1 MRVFY
6 EDITTLRTYYVKL
19 DNVDVPEDL
28 RGFKSIDATSTEELI
43 ETIKK
48 VFRLRQDLTISLWSN
63 SNYIGNRLDTLEAI
77 PKDNEFIYAR
87 VLEC

>member
-19 DNVDVPEDL
+19 DNVDVPDDL
-28 RGFKSIDATSTEELI
+28 KGFKSIDATSTEELI
-43 ETIKK
+43 EKIKK
-48 VFRLRQDLTISLWSN
+48 VFRLRQGLTISLWSN
-63 SNYIGNRLDTLEAI
+63 SNYIGKRLDTVETI
-77 PKDNEFIYAR
+77 PKENEFIYAR

>member
-43 ETIKK
+43 EKIKLT
-48 VFRLRQDLTISLWSN
+48 FRLRQDLTISLWSN
-63 SNYIGNRLDTLEAI
+63 SNYIGKRLDTFEEI
-77 PKDNEFIYAR
+77 SKDYEFIYAR

>member
-63 SNYIGNRLDTLEAI
+63 SNYIGKRLDTLEEI
-77 PKDNEFIYAR
+77 PKENEFIYAR

>member
-6 EDITTLRTYYVKL
+6 EDELNLRTYYVKL
-19 DNVDVPEDL
+19 DNVNVPEDL
-28 RGFKSIDATSTEELI
+28 KGFKSIDATSTKELI
-43 ETIKK
+43 EKIKK

-63 SNYIGNRLDTLEAI
+63 SNYIGRRFDTLEVI
-77 PKDNEFIYAR
+77 PKENEFIYAR